1 MCSSPSRRCLHVRRF
16 VVPPGQNLP
25 PGTVGMVPDM
35 EVGGRR
41 IEDRGGGR
49 NARPAGTEY
58 P

>member
-1 MCSSPSRRCLHVRRF
+1 MRRF
-16 VVPPGQNLP
+16 VVPAGQNLP